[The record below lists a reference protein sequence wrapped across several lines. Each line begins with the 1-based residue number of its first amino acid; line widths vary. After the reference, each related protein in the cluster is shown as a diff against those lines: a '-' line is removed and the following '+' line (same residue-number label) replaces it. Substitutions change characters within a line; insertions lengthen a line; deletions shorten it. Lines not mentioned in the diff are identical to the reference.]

1 MATRS
6 VNSCTF
12 IGTCGRDAETSFTG
26 NQTAVTKFS
35 IACNHRYKDSASDTW
50 KETTD
55 WVSVVLWRNDKLGE
69 YLTKGKQV
77 YVQGRLSTRS
87 YDDKNGVKKYVT
99 EVVAE
104 EVILLGGK
112 SEERDERPAVPA
124 MVSGP
129 RAVPSRAASAP
140 ASNDIDDADL
150 PF

>member
-1 MATRS
+1 MAARS
-6 VNSCTF
+6 LNVIHI

-35 IACNHRYKDSASDTW
+35 VACNQSWKD
-50 KETTD
+50 KESGQLKESVD
-55 WVSVVLWRNDKLGE
+55 WINVVLWRNEKLGE

-112 SEERDERPAVPA
+112 SEERDERPAAPA

-129 RAVPSRAASAP
+129 RAVPSRAAAP
-140 ASNDIDDADL
+140 VIEDDL
-150 PF
+150 GEIPF